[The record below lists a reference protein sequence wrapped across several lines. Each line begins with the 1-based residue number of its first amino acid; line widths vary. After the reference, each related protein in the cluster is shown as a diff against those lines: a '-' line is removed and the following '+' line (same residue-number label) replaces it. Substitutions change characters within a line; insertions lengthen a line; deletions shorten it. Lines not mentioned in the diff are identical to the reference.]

1 MFLLS
6 PISYAYIS
14 IDQTNKRTDYPGKE
28 IANKVQEKWSQEFN
42 LPINV
47 EFSIHAASL
56 AIQTL
61 DRLELEE
68 AFIELLHQKALDR
81 QMFYDIMKDHGIDA
95 NIQFQLSTEGQIS

>member
-1 MFLLS
+1 M
-6 PISYAYIS
+6 
-14 IDQTNKRTDYPGKE
+14 D
-28 IANKVQEKWSQEFN
+28 VN

-81 QMFYDIMKDHGIDA
+81 QQQDSHCELQTNTLFE
-95 NIQFQLSTEGQIS
+95 NL

>member
-1 MFLLS
+1 M
-6 PISYAYIS
+6 
-14 IDQTNKRTDYPGKE
+14 D
-28 IANKVQEKWSQEFN
+28 VN

-95 NIQFQLSTEGQIS
+95 NIQFSSQLTGKFLKEHGNTNN